1 MFLNSVFR
9 KAASWLTAP
18 SGGYLRRQRSGESS
32 RRRRQ
37 CGEAELAVRCGES
50 ELVWC
55 GKNWRSG
62 RAALLGRRSAQAHKV
77 EEVQS
82 PPDGYFFRRRA
93 IEKKFGKKLAVST
106 ATPLI
111 LQTLFSPPSVFRVLV
126 GFEAMM
132 GAFNSPPRAPQSS

>member
-18 SGGYLRRQRSGESS
+18 SGGYLQRRRSGESS

-77 EEVQS
+77 EEVHS

-93 IEKKFGKKLAVST
+93 IEKTSEKIGGVDGDPTNSSNVVFST
-106 ATPLI
+106 
-111 LQTLFSPPSVFRVLV
+111 FCF
-126 GFEAMM
+126 
-132 GAFNSPPRAPQSS
+132 